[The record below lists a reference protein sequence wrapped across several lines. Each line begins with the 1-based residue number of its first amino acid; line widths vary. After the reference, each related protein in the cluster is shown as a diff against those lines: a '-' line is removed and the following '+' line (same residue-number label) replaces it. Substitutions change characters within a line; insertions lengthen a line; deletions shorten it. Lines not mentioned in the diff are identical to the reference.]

1 VFGLLR
7 RIFGGDASAGGE
19 TAAGEPVTYQGF
31 TITPEPYRHQGQW
44 QLAARIT
51 KEVGGET
58 REHRL
63 VRADLVSDP
72 EEARRHAVMKAQ
84 RLIDERGDGVFD

>member
-1 VFGLLR
+1 VFGFVSKWFQR
-7 RIFGGDASAGGE
+7 GDAAADA
-19 TAAGEPVTYQGF
+19 TAAGEPVGYQGF

-51 KEVGGET
+51 KEIAGET

-63 VRADLVSDP
+63 VRADLLSDP
-72 EEARRHAVMKAQ
+72 EEARRHAVTKAQ
-84 RLIDERGDGVFD
+84 RLIDERGDGLFD

>member
-1 VFGLLR
+1 MFGFLR
-7 RIFGGDASAGGE
+7 KWVGGE
-19 TAAGEPVTYQGF
+19 TGDERGTAAGDPLEYQGF
-31 TITPEPYRHQGQW
+31 TITPEPYRNQGQW

-51 KEVGGET
+51 KEIGGEL
-58 REHRL
+58 REHHL